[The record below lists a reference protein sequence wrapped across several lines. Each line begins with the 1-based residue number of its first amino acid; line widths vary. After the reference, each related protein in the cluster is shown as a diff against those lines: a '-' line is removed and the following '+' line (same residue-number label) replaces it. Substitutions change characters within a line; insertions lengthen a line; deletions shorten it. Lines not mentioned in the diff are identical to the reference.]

1 MKHCLLLLML
11 ISPVALADAVNIHPF
26 PKGAQGILSVER
38 LTQGKL
44 LWLQGRVG
52 EGSYTR
58 VDGEGRHCTI
68 RVPVAVGRVA
78 NTGLGIDAVEGL
90 SIIVMNKRLS
100 EALIKGERINSN
112 EWQFVALAERRAADG
127 YIVKGIAADEGF
139 VLNSKRR
146 WISWLLDE
154 APMQHCQ

>member
-1 MKHCLLLLML
+1 MDDAAFIFHHRQVAGLPASGCCFMPNCVSPELCFALFSEGAGRQAGIMKYRFLLLML
-11 ISPVALADAVNIHPF
+11 ICPVALADAVNIHQF
-26 PKGAQGILSVER
+26 PRGTQGILSVER

-68 RVPVAVGRVA
+68 KVPVVVA

-100 EALIKGERINSN
+100 EALIKGG
-112 EWQFVALAERRAADG
+112 A
-127 YIVKGIAADEGF
+127 
-139 VLNSKRR
+139 
-146 WISWLLDE
+146 
-154 APMQHCQ
+154 H

>member
-1 MKHCLLLLML
+1 MKHLLLLFML
-11 ISPVALADAVNIHPF
+11 ICPVVFAEAANIHHF
-26 PKGAQGILSVER
+26 PEGAQGILSVER

-58 VDGEGRHCTI
+58 VDSEGRHCTI
-68 RVPVAVGRVA
+68 KVPVVVGRVA
-78 NTGLGIDAVEGL
+78 NTGLGIEAVGGL

-100 EALIKGERINSN
+100 DALIKGERINSN
-112 EWQFVALAERRAADG
+112 EWQFAALAERRGADG
-127 YIVKGIAADEGF
+127 YIVKGIEADEGF

-154 APMQHCQ
+154 TPMLHCQ

>member
-1 MKHCLLLLML
+1 LPLVAHADKSGQHSLTPS
-11 ISPVALADAVNIHPF
+11 IFTNSP
-26 PKGAQGILSVER
+26 
-38 LTQGKL
+38 
-44 LWLQGRVG
+44 
-52 EGSYTR
+52 
-58 VDGEGRHCTI
+58 
-68 RVPVAVGRVA
+68 
-78 NTGLGIDAVEGL
+78 
-90 SIIVMNKRLS
+90 
-100 EALIKGERINSN
+100 GERINSN